1 MAILKRFGRD
11 GNNML
16 KFAIKNAYYDG
27 KTVGYL
33 YYDEQQREY
42 EIEIPE
48 TVKSCE
54 APPIISD
61 FIKKNQSRI
70 GKEWSY
76 RWVSQRVTP
85 PERQNIGQILKAN
98 HMTEYDEFQFL
109 LKNEGRSCQDEC
121 YIVKVDG

>member
-1 MAILKRFGRD
+1 
-11 GNNML
+11 ML

-33 YYDEQQREY
+33 YYDEQLREY

-48 TVKSCE
+48 TVKSFE

-61 FIKKNQSRI
+61 FIKKNRHKIS
-70 GKEWSY
+70 KEWSY
-76 RWVSQRVTP
+76 RWVCQRVVP

-98 HMTEYDEFQFL
+98 HMTEYDEFKFL
-109 LKNEGRSCQDEC
+109 VKNEGRSCQDEC
-121 YIVKVDG
+121 YIEEVKE

>member
-1 MAILKRFGRD
+1 
-11 GNNML
+11 ML
-16 KFAIKNAYYDG
+16 KFAIKNAYYNG

-48 TVKSCE
+48 TVKSYE

-61 FIKKNQSRI
+61 FIKKNQYKI
-70 GKEWSY
+70 GKEWSS

-85 PERQNIGQILKAN
+85 SERQNIGQILKAN
-98 HMTEYDEFQFL
+98 QMTEYDEFQFL
-109 LKNEGRSCQDEC
+109 LKNEGRCCQDEC
-121 YIVKVDG
+121 YIVKTEEKFG

>member
-1 MAILKRFGRD
+1 
-11 GNNML
+11 ML
-16 KFAIKNAYYDG
+16 KFAIKNEYYGG

-33 YYDEQQREY
+33 YYDEQRKEY

-48 TVKSCE
+48 NVKSFE
-54 APPIISD
+54 AP
-61 FIKKNQSRI
+61 FILSYFIQKKQRRI

-76 RWVSQRVTP
+76 RWVCQRVTP

-109 LKNEGRSCQDEC
+109 IKNKGRSCQDEC
-121 YIVKVDG
+121 YIVQEKM

>member
-1 MAILKRFGRD
+1 
-11 GNNML
+11 ML
-16 KFAIKNAYYDG
+16 KFAIKNAYYNG

-33 YYDEQQREY
+33 YYDEQQHEY

-48 TVKSCE
+48 TVKSYE

-61 FIKKNQSRI
+61 FIKKNQYKI
-70 GKEWSY
+70 GKEWSS

-85 PERQNIGQILKAN
+85 LERQNIGQILKAN

-109 LKNEGRSCQDEC
+109 LKNEGRCCQDEC
-121 YIVKVDG
+121 YIVKTEEKFG

>member
-1 MAILKRFGRD
+1 
-11 GNNML
+11 ML

-33 YYDEQQREY
+33 YYDEKHHEY

-48 TVKSCE
+48 SVESYE
-54 APPIISD
+54 APFIIAD
-61 FIKKNQSRI
+61 FVKKNEKRI

-76 RWVSQRVTP
+76 RWVKERVIP

-98 HMTEYDEFQFL
+98 HMKEYDEFPLL
-109 LKNEGRSCQDEC
+109 LKNRGRSCQDEC
-121 YIVKVDG
+121 YIEKVEG